1 MSYIISQCY
10 SSLCAHSYCC
20 SLSTVHNLYTS
31 TVQLQL
37 SHEFHNVI
45 NLLQYCCCLLLFKN
59 STYNYAPTV
68 DCGYVVTF
76 HHISKLALFQ
86 INIYDI

>member
-45 NLLQYCCCLLLFKN
+45 NLLLLSTFVQN